1 MAVVVVGGHSRNV
14 GKTSVVAGLIA
25 ALPAYNWTAF
35 KVTQFGHGRCS
46 LNGRPCQCETAD
58 HSWAITE
65 EQSFAGESDSSRFL
79 VAGAQHSYWVRT
91 AQGQLEKALPA
102 IQRRIGEAENA
113 ILESNSILK
122 FIQPDLYLTVLDP
135 ATEDFKASAHQFLSR
150 ADAIILHGGNNVH
163 ARWAAVSL
171 EQKNSAAQV
180 FRISP
185 PPYLSDDVVQFVET
199 RLQSIFAARLP

>member
-1 MAVVVVGGHSRNV
+1 MAVVVVGGHSRSV

-46 LNGRPCQCETAD
+46 LNGRPCQCATAD

-65 EQSFAGESDSSRFL
+65 EKSFSGESDSSRFL
-79 VAGAQHSYWVRT
+79 VAGAQRSYWVRT
-91 AQGQLEKALPA
+91 AQGELAKAVPA
-102 IQRRIGEAENA
+102 IQRRIREAENA

-150 ADAIILHGGNNVH
+150 ADGVILHGDGDRKP
-163 ARWAAVSL
+163 RWADVSL
-171 EQKNSAAQV
+171 QSKNSSAQV
-180 FRISP
+180 FRIAP
-185 PPYLSDDVVQFVET
+185 PPYVSDELVEFVEA
-199 RLQSIFAARLP
+199 RLQSISATRVP